1 MKWIELNIKCRNNS
15 DKVAELIEMGIE
27 AEETLEFRPLYIN
40 TDYIAGIYPNT
51 DDGCFMFVNGDE
63 LVVRESYAE
72 VKKLISV

>member
-40 TDYIAGIYPNT
+40 TD
-51 DDGCFMFVNGDE
+51 DGCFMFVNGDE